1 MGGTLNEPMLGDL
14 LPKPA
19 EQQSADRKSL
29 LLSVITMMVSIPAL
43 IGA

>member
-1 MGGTLNEPMLGDL
+1 MLGDL